1 MEQMTFSL
9 FFQSL
14 INGLNQGAIYALIA
28 LGYTMVYGI
37 IRMINFAHG
46 DFIMIGA
53 YTLFYTI
60 LLMVNA
66 GMPAWLS
73 VIVAIAVCAL
83 VGVLVETFAYRPVRK
98 AGPMSALITALAM
111 SIFLE
116 NLAMVLFGAKPH
128 NVQAIFSLSTI
139 TVGSVA
145 LPLNVLLTIAIG
157 LGIMIALQLFVKKTK
172 LGKAM
177 RAVPQDKDAS
187 ILVGIN
193 VNRIITT
200 TFAIGSGLAA
210 VAALMYCATYPRVT
224 NDMGSM
230 MGMKAFILKLST
242 FDRAFWIMVVCVTVM
257 FLFVRSR
264 FGRTVQ
270 AIRGDYIAASASGIN
285 VTYYKVLTFAV
296 SAFFAGV
303 GGSVYAHYMT
313 AMIPTNFNF
322 NYSAELLSEVIIGG
336 TGSLT
341 GSIIGA
347 AFLSSL
353 PELMRDFSTYRML
366 AYSVVLVL
374 VMLFRPGGIFGRW
387 EFSLTRLLD
396 GIRHPKAKAAKGA

>member
-230 MGMKAFILKLST
+230 MGMKALILKLST

-270 AIRGDYIAASASGIN
+270 AIREDYIAASASGIN

-313 AMIPTNFNF
+313 AMIPTNFN
-322 NYSAELLSEVIIGG
+322 YSAELLSEVIIGG

-341 GSIIGA
+341 GSIIGV

-396 GIRHPKAKAAKGA
+396 GIRHTKAKAAKGA

>member
-1 MEQMTFSL
+1 MDQMTFSL

-98 AGPMSALITALAM
+98 AGPMSTLITALAM

-270 AIRGDYIAASASGIN
+270 AIREDYIAASASGIN

>member
-1 MEQMTFSL
+1 MTFSL

-60 LLMVNA
+60 PLMVNA
-66 GMPAWLS
+66 GMPAWLA
-73 VIVAIAVCAL
+73 VIIAIAVCAV
-83 VGVLVETFAYRPVRK
+83 VGVLVEILAYRPVRK

-128 NVQAIFSLSTI
+128 NVQAIFSLPTI
-139 TVGSVA
+139 TVGTVA

-187 ILVGIN
+187 TLVGIN
-193 VNRIITT
+193 VNKIITT
-200 TFAIGSGLAA
+200 TFAIGSGGAYVLRHLSPRHQRYGFDDGHESLHCSRPRRHRHHPRCDAGR
-210 VAALMYCATYPRVT
+210 YP
-224 NDMGSM
+224 DWS
-230 MGMKAFILKLST
+230 
-242 FDRAFWIMVVCVTVM
+242 D
-257 FLFVRSR
+257 
-264 FGRTVQ
+264 
-270 AIRGDYIAASASGIN
+270 
-285 VTYYKVLTFAV
+285 
-296 SAFFAGV
+296 
-303 GGSVYAHYMT
+303 
-313 AMIPTNFNF
+313 
-322 NYSAELLSEVIIGG
+322 
-336 TGSLT
+336 
-341 GSIIGA
+341 
-347 AFLSSL
+347 
-353 PELMRDFSTYRML
+353 
-366 AYSVVLVL
+366 
-374 VMLFRPGGIFGRW
+374 
-387 EFSLTRLLD
+387 
-396 GIRHPKAKAAKGA
+396 